1 MKGTDTKGNPLYE
14 MDKSVNFTGKKAARI
29 VYFLRL
35 TDSQNGVRRIF
46 VSMKSFT
53 GDVREAGIPR
63 MSPQKTFQV
72 EIADLHIKSDVPGVE
87 NGIFGKGNLEF
98 SSTNYMPNNKQKIP
112 GAGGKTFDFGDWM
125 APHGDYGS
133 MQIHNPAKK
142 QTVMA
147 INNWKSKQNADLG
160 IGNNPSGNPDWTF
173 THNAKKYQAATL
185 LILDK

>member
-63 MSPQKTFQV
+63 MPPKKHFKLKLLISTSNPTFPVLKTASSEKETLNFRQPTICRTTNRRFQAQVARPSISGTGWLLTAITAPCKSTTPQKNRPLWRSTT
-72 EIADLHIKSDVPGVE
+72 
-87 NGIFGKGNLEF
+87 GN
-98 SSTNYMPNNKQKIP
+98 PNKTPISESATIP
-112 GAGGKTFDFGDWM
+112 
-125 APHGDYGS
+125 
-133 MQIHNPAKK
+133 
-142 QTVMA
+142 
-147 INNWKSKQNADLG
+147 
-160 IGNNPSGNPDWTF
+160 GNPDWTF